1 MAGAAGRYTPPVK
14 LDLIDTLALA
24 GVALLAGHALRRYV
38 PALARFNVPAPVIG
52 GLLVALVVLVARS
65 GGVTLFEFDTTLQR
79 PLMVAFF
86 TTIGFAASL
95 RMLQSG
101 GPLVLKFFLLAAG
114 FSALQSVI
122 GLVVAAALG
131 LPPLLGVLAGT
142 ATLSGGPATGLAF
155 APAFEAAGIAGAASI
170 AVAVAM
176 AGIVLGGVLGGPV
189 GGALVERY
197 GATWFPLVPPPA
209 APPMAASPATT
220 GDSALPVG
228 DGEDD
233 SGADALRVVRNVV
246 AVLVAM
252 WAGGGLSAWIEQQG
266 VTLPSYIGAMLVA
279 AVLRNVD
286 DRTGWIGLDTRWIGE
301 FGAVTL
307 SLFLVLAIMTL
318 KLWELAGLALPL
330 FLILAVQV
338 VAVAVFAYF
347 VVFRWM
353 GRDYEATVMS
363 GGFVGFML
371 GTAANAMAVM
381 RALVDRYGPAPTA
394 FLVAPM
400 VGAFFIDFANALI
413 ITAFLNLLA

>member
-1 MAGAAGRYTPPVK
+1 VK

-52 GLLVALVVLVARS
+52 GLLVALAVLVARS
-65 GGVTLFEFDTTLQR
+65 GGTTLFDFDTTLQR

-86 TTIGFAASL
+86 TTIGFAASVRL
-95 RMLQSG
+95 LQSG
-101 GPLVLKFFLLAAG
+101 GPLVFKFFLLAAA

-122 GLVVAAALG
+122 GVAIAAALG

-155 APAFEAAGIAGAASI
+155 APAFEAAGITGAASI

-189 GGALVERY
+189 AGALVERH
-197 GATWFPLVPPPA
+197 GTTWFPLVPPPSA
-209 APPMAASPATT
+209 RPSDT
-220 GDSALPVG
+220 ALPAATRAA
-228 DGEDD
+228 DAPLGEIEDE
-233 SGADALRVVRNVV
+233 SGSDALRVVRNVV

-330 FLILAVQV
+330 FLILVVQV
-338 VAVAVFAYF
+338 VAVAVFAYA

-371 GTAANAMAVM
+371 GTTANAMAVM

-394 FLVAPM
+394 FLVAPT

-413 ITAFLNLLA
+413 ITAFLNLLG